1 MYIYAR
7 KRGIRGGAFCADPP
21 RTWRDN
27 NRRSR
32 KDTCVFESFRV
43 TTTSHRQRS
52 PTEPIRSDPATP
64 FSLLPFA
71 RVFTDDDSRRS
82 YVELIGKST
91 IDRSPMPHGNDGTCA
106 LPLPRHRFD
115 GIIGGR
121 FSPSIAIIGR
131 GFRGIYVSSA
141 NFVISHNSDSSI
153 ALETNRTSIEHLL
166 LRLGLGRLANIFV
179 PRRSKRGAMSSKIT
193 SFSKS
198 FLFVAKARVIFLPG
212 KRSVE

>member
-1 MYIYAR
+1 MCIYTRVKGGSGEGPSALIHLV
-7 KRGIRGGAFCADPP
+7 RGAIIIGDRAKIRAFSSRFVSLP
-21 RTWRDN
+21 RRIDN
-27 NRRSR
+27 VLQPNRSA
-32 KDTCVFESFRV
+32 
-43 TTTSHRQRS
+43 
-52 PTEPIRSDPATP
+52 PATP

-179 PRRSKRGAMSSKIT
+179 PRRSNCGAMSSKIT

-198 FLFVAKARVIFLPG
+198 FLFVAKPRMIFLPG
-212 KRSVE
+212 KRSIE

>member
-1 MYIYAR
+1 
-7 KRGIRGGAFCADPP
+7 
-21 RTWRDN
+21 
-27 NRRSR
+27 
-32 KDTCVFESFRV
+32 
-43 TTTSHRQRS
+43 
-52 PTEPIRSDPATP
+52 
-64 FSLLPFA
+64 
-71 RVFTDDDSRRS
+71 
-82 YVELIGKST
+82 
-91 IDRSPMPHGNDGTCA
+91 MPHGNDGTCA

-198 FLFVAKARVIFLPG
+198 FLFVAKPRMIFLRG
-212 KRSVE
+212 KQSVE

>member
-1 MYIYAR
+1 MCIYTRVKGGSGEGPSALIHLV
-7 KRGIRGGAFCADPP
+7 RGAIIIGDRAKIRAFSSRFVSLP
-21 RTWRDN
+21 RRIDN
-27 NRRSR
+27 VLQPNRSA
-32 KDTCVFESFRV
+32 
-43 TTTSHRQRS
+43 
-52 PTEPIRSDPATP
+52 PATP

-198 FLFVAKARVIFLPG
+198 FLFVAKPRMIFLPG
-212 KRSVE
+212 KQSVE

>member
-1 MYIYAR
+1 MCIYTRVKGGSGEGPSALIHLV
-7 KRGIRGGAFCADPP
+7 RGAIIIGDRAKIRAFSSRFVSLP
-21 RTWRDN
+21 RRIDN
-27 NRRSR
+27 VLQPNRSA
-32 KDTCVFESFRV
+32 
-43 TTTSHRQRS
+43 
-52 PTEPIRSDPATP
+52 PATP

-198 FLFVAKARVIFLPG
+198 FLFVAKPRMIFLRG
-212 KRSVE
+212 KQSVE